1 MRPIRC
7 YCFSFT
13 IRVPYD
19 VLEIGQLNDN
29 CSSWSEVI
37 DQFQRVKIFYFQEI
51 DLAIQSAPL
60 CFMKF
65 AMVDFS
71 AVLAPQDSHHD
82 SFRETII
89 AKAAL
94 VSSYLAIV
102 RCYLKKN
109 KNTNVQ

>member
-1 MRPIRC
+1 
-7 YCFSFT
+7 
-13 IRVPYD
+13 
-19 VLEIGQLNDN
+19 
-29 CSSWSEVI
+29 
-37 DQFQRVKIFYFQEI
+37 
-51 DLAIQSAPL
+51 
-60 CFMKF
+60 MKF

-82 SFRETII
+82 YFRETII

-102 RCYLKKN
+102 TCYLKKN